1 MSDSRASLEIIAPSV
16 EEAVARGLADLGLP
30 EEAVEVEILDAG
42 AKGLFGLG
50 FRQARVRL
58 TIKGAEHRADSLVE
72 AQAASQATASQAA
85 ASQAAA
91 PQAAAEKAPEAQ
103 VAPAGATAPRVASAA
118 SAAADAVAKAPEAV
132 RQAAVELDESL
143 LDVARDTVE
152 ELLKAMKVRAR
163 VSVQMGSPEDPQDRT
178 PVQVDIRGDDLSILI
193 GPKAETLN
201 ALQYIAAL
209 IISKE
214 IGHSIPLVVD
224 VEGYR
229 ARRSQQIRQLA
240 RRMAEQAV
248 RTGRR
253 QALEPMPASERRL
266 VHIELRDN
274 PQVSTES
281 VGEEPRRKVTIV
293 PK

>member
-1 MSDSRASLEIIAPSV
+1 MSDTRANLEIIAPSI

-30 EEAVEVEILDAG
+30 EEAVDVEVLDPG
-42 AKGLFGLG
+42 SKGLFGLG

-58 TIKGAEHRADSLVE
+58 SIKRESHPAAETAPELPAEPAAGPSRASTATSLPAAVKPAPARLAE
-72 AQAASQATASQAA
+72 AGQAEPESE
-85 ASQAAA
+85 AAA
-91 PQAAAEKAPEAQ
+91 P
-103 VAPAGATAPRVASAA
+103 AA
-118 SAAADAVAKAPEAV
+118 SPAMTGEEG
-132 RQAAVELDESL
+132 ELVDENL
-143 LDVARDTVE
+143 MNVARDTVS
-152 ELLKAMKVRAR
+152 ELLNAMKVRAR
-163 VSVQMGSPEDPQDRT
+163 VTVQAGRPEDPQDRT

-201 ALQYIAAL
+201 ALQYIAGL

-214 IGHSIPLVVD
+214 VGHSIPLVVD

-253 QALEPMPASERRL
+253 QLLEPMPASERRL
-266 VHIELRDN
+266 VHIELRDH
-274 PQVSTES
+274 PEVSTES

>member
-1 MSDSRASLEIIAPSV
+1 MSDTRASLEIIAPSI

-30 EEAVEVEILDAG
+30 EDAVDVEVLDAG
-42 AKGLFGLG
+42 SKGLFGLG

-58 TIKGAEHRADSLVE
+58 TIKHESRKTSAQPVE
-72 AQAASQATASQAA
+72 SAVETHAAPAAVSASQPAPVAEAAVREKVATRTVTGEAE
-85 ASQAAA
+85 A
-91 PQAAAEKAPEAQ
+91 PAIQEQTAERPAAE
-103 VAPAGATAPRVASAA
+103 
-118 SAAADAVAKAPEAV
+118 
-132 RQAAVELDESL
+132 ELDENMLS
-143 LDVARDTVE
+143 VAHDTVE

-163 VSVQMGSPEDPQDRT
+163 VTVQMGHPEDPQDRK

-201 ALQYIAAL
+201 ALQYIAGL

-240 RRMAEQAV
+240 RRMAEQAT

-253 QALEPMPASERRL
+253 QVLEPMPASERRL
-266 VHIELRDN
+266 VHIELRDHPDVN
-274 PQVSTES
+274 TES
-281 VGEEPRRKVTIV
+281 VGEEPHRKVTIF

>member
-1 MSDSRASLEIIAPSV
+1 MSDTRANIEIIAPSI

-30 EEAVEVEILDAG
+30 EEAVDVEVLDSG
-42 AKGLFGLG
+42 SKGLFGLG
-50 FRQARVRL
+50 YRQARVRL
-58 TIKGAEHRADSLVE
+58 TIKGAAVKTPARVVE
-72 AQAASQATASQAA
+72 APVELPEPQAEAIP
-85 ASQAAA
+85 AA
-91 PQAAAEKAPEAQ
+91 PSKP
-103 VAPAGATAPRVASAA
+103 VA
-118 SAAADAVAKAPEAV
+118 AKAEPTSPEAV
-132 RQAAVELDESL
+132 SAEEQDEFTL
-143 LDVARDTVE
+143 NVARETVL
-152 ELLKAMKVRAR
+152 ELLKAMKVRAK
-163 VSVQMGSPEDPQDRT
+163 VTVQMGHPEDPQDRV

-201 ALQYIAAL
+201 ALQYIAGL

-214 IGHSIPLVVD
+214 VGHSLPLVVD

-253 QALEPMPASERRL
+253 QVLEPMPASERRL
-266 VHIELRDN
+266 VHIELREH
-274 PQVSTES
+274 PEVSTES

>member
-1 MSDSRASLEIIAPSV
+1 MSDTRANLEIIAPSI

-30 EEAVEVEILDAG
+30 EEAVDVEVLDSG
-42 AKGLFGLG
+42 NKGLFGLG

-58 TIKGAEHRADSLVE
+58 TIKQASHEALARLVE
-72 AQAASQATASQAA
+72 AQEETPAEPAVILPADPVE
-85 ASQAAA
+85 A
-91 PQAAAEKAPEAQ
+91 P
-103 VAPAGATAPRVASAA
+103 VAS
-118 SAAADAVAKAPEAV
+118 DAVAASPTAASPTPARGGEEDAP
-132 RQAAVELDESL
+132 DESML
-143 LDVARDTVE
+143 NVARDTVE
-152 ELLKAMKVRAR
+152 ELVKAMKVHAR
-163 VSVQMGSPEDPQDRT
+163 VTVQRGRPEDPQDRI

-201 ALQYIAAL
+201 ALQYIAGL

-229 ARRSQQIRQLA
+229 VRRSQQIRQLA
-240 RRMAEQAV
+240 RRMAEQAT

-253 QALEPMPASERRL
+253 QVLEPMPASERRL
-266 VHIELRDN
+266 VHIELREHAD
-274 PQVSTES
+274 VSTES
-281 VGEEPRRKVTIV
+281 VGEEPRRKVTIL